1 MTSSPI
7 FALSKEQG
15 KSMKPPMRSVL
26 SAVFLVSLVM
36 PILRAQVLND
46 RLLRA
51 AAEPHNWMMYSGT
64 YASQRYST
72 LSQINPSNVKNLEQK
87 WIFQAESLEKFETT
101 PLVVDGIMYISQAP
115 SDALALDAKTGR
127 VFWIYRYYPSTD
139 ARPCCGSVNRGLA
152 ILGDTLFLATL
163 DAHLVALDAK
173 TGRPI
178 WNTRVANASAGYAM
192 TVAPLVVK
200 DKVIVGVAGGEF
212 GIRGFIAAYDVRT
225 GREAWRF
232 NTIPGPGEPGHETW
246 QGQADAWEHGGGA
259 IWTTG
264 SYDPALNLTYW
275 GTGNPGPD
283 WNPGQR
289 EGDNLYSDSVV
300 ALDPDTGKLKWFF
313 QFTPNDPYD
322 YDSTQVPV
330 LVDANWNG
338 SPRKLMMWANR
349 NGFFYVLDR
358 ATGQFLAGYPFVKVN
373 WASGLD
379 AKGRP
384 IQTPQPENAPTF
396 PGVQGGT
403 NWYSPSYSPRT
414 GLFYVSAWEDYAS
427 VFVKEEQKYQEG
439 QRFVGGRPATPIPGG
454 QNIPSLK
461 RGPINVWTEAA
472 GHGAVVAI
480 DPRTGDKKWRF
491 LMTDVTYSGILTT
504 AADLLFTGGREGYFH
519 ALDARTGALLWNAS
533 LGGQV
538 ASGPMTFEVEGKQY
552 VSVAAGH
559 SLFTFGLRE

>member
-1 MTSSPI
+1 
-7 FALSKEQG
+7 
-15 KSMKPPMRSVL
+15 MKPPMRSVL

-51 AAEPHNWMMYSGT
+51 AADPHNWMMYSGT

-101 PLVVDGIMYISQAP
+101 PLVVDGIMYITQAP

-163 DAHLVALDAK
+163 DAHLIALDAK

-427 VFVKEEQKYQEG
+427 VFVKEEQKYEEG
-439 QRFVGGRPATPIPGG
+439 RRFVGGRPTSPIPGG

-491 LMTDVTYSGILTT
+491 LMTDVTDSGILTT
-504 AADLLFTGGREGYFH
+504 ATDLLFAGGREGYFH
-519 ALDARTGALLWNAS
+519 ALDARTGELLWNVG

-538 ASGPMTFEVEGKQY
+538 ASGPMTYQVEGKQY

-559 SLFTFGLRE
+559 SLFTFALR

>member
-1 MTSSPI
+1 
-7 FALSKEQG
+7 
-15 KSMKPPMRSVL
+15 MKPPMRSVL

-101 PLVVDGIMYISQAP
+101 PLVVDGIMYITQAP

-439 QRFVGGRPATPIPGG
+439 QRFVGGRPTTPIPGG

-491 LMTDVTYSGILTT
+491 LMTDVTDSGILTT
-504 AADLLFTGGREGYFH
+504 ATDLLFTGGREGYFH
-519 ALDARTGALLWNAS
+519 ALDARTGTLLWNAS

-559 SLFTFGLRE
+559 SLFTFALR

>member
-1 MTSSPI
+1 MKLLHRSAFVAASL
-7 FALSKEQG
+7 LS
-15 KSMKPPMRSVL
+15 L
-26 SAVFLVSLVM
+26 TL
-36 PILRAQVLND
+36 PILRAQVSNE

-51 AAEPHNWMMYSGT
+51 PDEPHNWLMYSGT

-72 LSQINPSNVKNLEQK
+72 LRQINPANVKTLEQK
-87 WIFQAESLEKFETT
+87 WVFQAESLEKFETT
-101 PLVVDGIMYISQAP
+101 PLVVDGIMYITQAP

-127 VFWIYRYYPSTD
+127 VFWIYRYYASPD
-139 ARPCCGSVNRGLA
+139 VKPCCGSVNRGLA

-173 TGRPI
+173 TGRPL
-178 WNTRVANASAGYAM
+178 WNTKVADASAGYAM

-212 GIRGFIAAYDVRT
+212 GIRGFIAAYSVNT
-225 GREAWRF
+225 GREVWRF

-246 QGQADAWEHGGGA
+246 QGQSDAWEHGGGS

-264 SYDPALNLTYW
+264 SYDPMLNLTYW

-283 WNPGQR
+283 WNPAQR
-289 EGDNLYSDSVV
+289 SGDNLYSDSVV
-300 ALDPDTGKLKWFF
+300 ALDADTGKLKWFY

-330 LVDANWNG
+330 LIDTAWKG
-338 SPRKLMMWANR
+338 TARKLMMWANR

-358 ATGQFLAGYPFVKVN
+358 QTGEFLAGYPFVKVN

-384 IQTPQPENAPTF
+384 IQTPQPEGAPIF
-396 PGVQGGT
+396 PGVQGAT

-427 VFVKEEQKYQEG
+427 VFVKEDQKYEEG
-439 QRFVGGRPATPIPGG
+439 RRFVGGRPTSPIPGG
-454 QNIPSLK
+454 QNVPSLK

-472 GHGAVVAI
+472 GHGAIVAI
-480 DPRTGDKKWRF
+480 DPRTGEKKWKF
-491 LMTDVTYSGILTT
+491 LMTDVTDSGILTT
-504 AADLLFTGGREGYFH
+504 ATDLLFAGGREGYFH
-519 ALDARTGALLWNAS
+519 ALDARNGTLLWKAS

-538 ASGPMTFEVEGKQY
+538 ASGPMTYQVEGKQY
-552 VSVAAGH
+552 VTVAAGH
-559 SLFTFGLRE
+559 SLFTFALRE

>member
-1 MTSSPI
+1 
-7 FALSKEQG
+7 
-15 KSMKPPMRSVL
+15 MKLPMRSVL
-26 SAVFLVSLVM
+26 FAVFLVSLVM

-101 PLVVDGIMYISQAP
+101 PLVVDGIMYITQAP

-163 DAHLVALDAK
+163 DAHLIALDAK

-373 WASGLD
+373 WAGGLD

-427 VFVKEEQKYQEG
+427 VFVKEDQKYQEG
-439 QRFVGGRPATPIPGG
+439 QRFVGGRPTTPIPGG

-491 LMTDVTYSGILTT
+491 LMTDVTDSGILTT
-504 AADLLFTGGREGYFH
+504 ATDLLFAGGREGYFH
-519 ALDARTGALLWNAS
+519 ALDARTGTLLGNAS

-552 VSVAAGH
+552 VSVAAGY
-559 SLFTFGLRE
+559 SLFTFALR